1 MDLMKTLLVYMM
13 LVVGSATE
21 TVPAVTPPPAQ
32 PAATAYSFITAVPT
46 AVPTRI
52 PTAVPTRVPTQ
63 APTPAPTP
71 AAYTTLYVGDRG
83 EDVRKLQRRLA
94 ELGYLTDKIDG
105 IYGQNTKRAV
115 ERFQYYNNLTV
126 DGIAGK
132 ATQRV
137 LFESRSVVI
146 APPEITAGP
155 TPSPTPMTSVIVPV
169 YYVDQNGL
177 LLKRVDMTCYGTT
190 TIYANGSN
198 AGKDYTLISASSV
211 VVSIRNGIASPA
223 SVTFRY
229 QKKAAPTEAPATIV
243 VPVYYMTDTGA
254 ILYQS
259 TATLPRNAV
268 SFIPVNTSLVPDY
281 YELISSV
288 SVTVS
293 VNAAGVPDPA
303 SVIFTFRN
311 ATPTPVPGASP
322 TPLPEYAAL
331 YERNHD
337 FFGWISVEGTNVD
350 LPVMYAPDRPLQYL
364 GHDFD
369 GKFSYAGVP
378 YVEPECDPKGRYL
391 LVYGHHMRDGTVF
404 AGLLNY
410 EDPAFWAE
418 HPTFRFDTRF
428 EHRTYAVVVAFRARV
443 LLQKE
448 KGFRYYNYFALDDE
462 NTFREFMTG
471 IRAMAAYDT
480 GVETSLGDEILT
492 LSTCAYHVDNGR
504 FVVVA
509 KRVE

>member
-1 MDLMKTLLVYMM
+1 MRKPSSNTILRVATLAVAALTVFALVMFVRAAVVNARSRAKFKDLSQMVDR
-13 LVVGSATE
+13 
-21 TVPAVTPPPAQ
+21 PPA
-32 PAATAYSFITAVPT
+32 AAVP
-46 AVPTRI
+46 
-52 PTAVPTRVPTQ
+52 
-63 APTPAPTP
+63 
-71 AAYTTLYVGDRG
+71 
-83 EDVRKLQRRLA
+83 E
-94 ELGYLTDKIDG
+94 
-105 IYGQNTKRAV
+105 
-115 ERFQYYNNLTV
+115 
-126 DGIAGK
+126 
-132 ATQRV
+132 ATQPV
-137 LFESRSVVI
+137 LAA
-146 APPEITAGP
+146 APVEKT
-155 TPSPTPMTSVIVPV
+155 
-169 YYVDQNGL
+169 
-177 LLKRVDMTCYGTT
+177 
-190 TIYANGSN
+190 
-198 AGKDYTLISASSV
+198 
-211 VVSIRNGIASPA
+211 
-223 SVTFRY
+223 
-229 QKKAAPTEAPATIV
+229 AAPTEAAPVPEDTAAPAETAAPEATPQPTPP
-243 VPVYYMTDTGA
+243 PV
-254 ILYQS
+254 
-259 TATLPRNAV
+259 
-268 SFIPVNTSLVPDY
+268 
-281 YELISSV
+281 
-288 SVTVS
+288 
-293 VNAAGVPDPA
+293 
-303 SVIFTFRN
+303 
-311 ATPTPVPGASP
+311 TPTPVPGASP

-462 NTFREFMTG
+462 NTFREFMAG
-471 IRAMAAYDT
+471 VRAMAAYDT
-480 GVETSLGDEILT
+480 GVETSFGDEILT

-509 KRVE
+509 KRVG